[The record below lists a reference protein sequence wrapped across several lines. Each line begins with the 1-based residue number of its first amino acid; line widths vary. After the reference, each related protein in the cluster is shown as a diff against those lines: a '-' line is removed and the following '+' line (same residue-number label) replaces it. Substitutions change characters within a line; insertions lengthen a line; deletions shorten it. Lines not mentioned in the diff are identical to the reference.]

1 MIVKLQAPLK
11 DYIWGGTKLKN
22 WGKQTDLSRVAESW
36 ELSFCPESPCTI
48 VGGEFDGKP
57 LLNVATDSD
66 LGKNCQKFS
75 RFPAL
80 VKFIDAAKPL
90 SVQVH
95 PSDDYA
101 LEYENQLG
109 KTELWYVLDAEPDAY
124 LLLGLNKTVTE
135 KQFLQSVQDKTVTQ
149 LMNQVPVHAGETY
162 FVPSGTLHAI
172 GAGVTLIE
180 IQQNST
186 LTYRVYDFDRVDDNG
201 NKRELHLDKAL
212 KVINFNKYDVPDA
225 HRKGFLGG
233 CKYFSAYRHS
243 GAAELHN
250 ENSFT
255 SISVVSSW
263 ISINGIVA
271 KRGETY
277 FVSAGEK
284 VQIDGDGD
292 YVTVCVD

>member
-1 MIVKLQAPLK
+1 MIVKLKAPLK
-11 DYIWGGTKLKN
+11 DYIWGGTKLKS
-22 WGKQTDLSRVAESW
+22 WGKQTDLARVAESW
-36 ELSFCPESPCTI
+36 ELSFCQESPSTI
-48 VGGEFDGKP
+48 VGGEHDGKP
-57 LLNVATDSD
+57 LMDVATDSD

-101 LEYENQLG
+101 LQHENQLG
-109 KTELWYVLDAEPDAY
+109 KTEMWYILEAEPNAH
-124 LLLGLNKTVTE
+124 LLLGLKQTVTE
-135 KQFLQSVQDKTVTQ
+135 QQFLQSVQEKTVTQ

-212 KVINFNKYDVPDA
+212 KVINFNKYDIPDA
-225 HRKGFLGG
+225 HREGFLGG

-243 GAAELHN
+243 GATLLRNA
-250 ENSFT
+250 NSFT
-255 SISVVSSW
+255 SISVVNGQ
-263 ISINGIVA
+263 ISINGTVA

-284 VQIDGDGD
+284 VQIAGDGD